1 MLQPNDEIL
10 GNNTIALNV
19 SGVAEEAKQED
30 EARRAIT
37 WEKIKPI
44 PNPLKSVDEFDFNS
58 LPATFI
64 PWIKDISERMQ
75 CPPDYTAIGVM
86 ITLSSVIG
94 RRVGINP
101 KKYDTSWLVVCNL
114 WGFAVGRPSA
124 MKTPALA
131 EVLKP
136 LKRLEAEEKKRYE
149 ELLDEYSVDVELLK
163 LTGEQIQK
171 DAKAAIKAKNTAKAR
186 EILKQAKVEEGEA
199 PKRKRYIIYDATIE
213 KLGELLNQNPNGLLL
228 FRDEISGWLKTIDRE
243 DRANDREFWIES
255 FEGKGSYTYD
265 RIGRGTLDIEAIT
278 TSILG
283 GIQPAKLQPY
293 IMSNLA
299 GGKNDDGFI
308 QRLQLAV
315 YPDQQ
320 KKWAYVDREP
330 DKDAKEKVFNIYD
343 AIANKIIFPE
353 PKEGEEIPAI
363 HFDEE
368 AQGFFIEWLTELE
381 TELRSNQLHPVM
393 ESHLTKYRSLIPS
406 LALVIHIADL
416 AEHEQFNLIPVGK
429 DALIKAVHW
438 SGYLRTHAERIY
450 GIGLNSENTA
460 ARLIIQ
466 KIEEGKLAGGF
477 KARDIK
483 QNGWSGLTGNEFVQN
498 ALLLL
503 EDCHYL
509 SSEKIE
515 GSNRPSV
522 IYHINPALK
531 KHKNA

>member
-10 GNNTIALNV
+10 GENTIALDV
-19 SGVAEEAKQED
+19 SELGAAVQEH
-30 EARRAIT
+30 IV
-37 WEKIKPI
+37 WGGIKPI
-44 PNPLKSVDEFDFNS
+44 PNPLKAVDEFDFNS
-58 LPATFI
+58 LPNAFI

-75 CPPDYTAIGVM
+75 CPPDYAAIGVM
-86 ITLSSVIG
+86 ITLSAVIG
-94 RRVGINP
+94 RLVGINP
-101 KKYDTSWLVVCNL
+101 KQYDDWLVVCNL

-124 MKTPALA
+124 MKTPVLA

-136 LKRLEAEEKKRYE
+136 LKRLESEEKQRYE
-149 ELLDEYSVDVELLK
+149 DELEGYAVDVELLK

-171 DAKAAIKAKNTAKAR
+171 DAKAAIKSKNTAKAR
-186 EILKQAKVEEGEA
+186 AILEQAAQEEGDA
-199 PKRKRYIIYDATIE
+199 PKRKRYIVYDATIE
-213 KLGELLNQNPNGLLL
+213 KLGELLNENPNGLLL
-228 FRDEISGWLKTIDRE
+228 FRDEIAGWLKALDRE
-243 DRANDREFWIES
+243 DKANDRAFWLES
-255 FEGKGSYTYD
+255 FTGTSSYAYD
-265 RIGRGTLDIEAIT
+265 RIGRGTLDIEATT

-293 IMSNLA
+293 IMSNLS
-299 GGKNDDGFI
+299 GGKDDDGFI

-320 KKWAYVDREP
+320 KKWDYVDRQP
-330 DKDAKEKVFNIYD
+330 DKVAKDNVFKIYD
-343 AIANKIIFPE
+343 AIANKIVFPE
-353 PKEGEEIPAI
+353 PEEGEDIPAI
-363 HFDEE
+363 RFDDE
-368 AQGFFIEWLTELE
+368 AQGLFIEWLTELE

-416 AEHEQFNLIPVGK
+416 AEHEQFNLVPVGK
-429 DALIKAVHW
+429 GALIKAIHW
-438 SGYLRTHAERIY
+438 GYYLRTHAERIY
-450 GIGLNSENTA
+450 GIGLNAENTA

-466 KIEEGKLAGGF
+466 KIKEGKLADKF

-509 SSEKIE
+509 RSEKVE
-515 GSNRPSV
+515 GANRPTV
-522 IYHINPALK
+522 IYYINPAIK
-531 KHKNA
+531 KT